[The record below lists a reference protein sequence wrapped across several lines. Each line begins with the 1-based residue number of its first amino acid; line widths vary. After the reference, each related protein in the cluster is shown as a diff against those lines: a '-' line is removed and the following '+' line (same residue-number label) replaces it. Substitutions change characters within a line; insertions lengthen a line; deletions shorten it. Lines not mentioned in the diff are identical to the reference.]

1 MCLSVVSIAY
11 KKASRIALHL
21 SSRFPVPGP
30 ARIRIGCEEWAP
42 WSRPATQWCSH
53 SYGPMVLILVLIR
66 FTVIIL
72 KRQKLLV
79 SCFWTDLMDLMACI
93 SMFPYISCM
102 FMFISR
108 ELWYDCLSL
117 CFPHLARNGK
127 DATAKAPRQ
136 QYPGLQQS
144 PDAAPDQSSARC
156 QRFLKCAKTHIYE
169 DNVLEYSEVSRT
181 FQNYSQHFTTIPNY
195 PYLYHNYPDCIKHIE
210 HSKQCPDAGGTPAM
224 ACARLM
230 EDACLDKRRMPGQM
244 VQK

>member
-1 MCLSVVSIAY
+1 
-11 KKASRIALHL
+11 
-21 SSRFPVPGP
+21 
-30 ARIRIGCEEWAP
+30 
-42 WSRPATQWCSH
+42 
-53 SYGPMVLILVLIR
+53 
-66 FTVIIL
+66 
-72 KRQKLLV
+72 
-79 SCFWTDLMDLMACI
+79 MDLMACI

-169 DNVLEYSEVSRT
+169 DNVPRIFGSI
-181 FQNYSQHFTTIPNY
+181 QNIPELFTTF
-195 PYLYHNYPDCIKHIE
+195 HNYPKLSIPVPQLSRLHQTHRTQQAMSRRRRHPCNGLCSLD
-210 HSKQCPDAGGTPAM
+210 GG
-224 ACARLM
+224 C
-230 EDACLDKRRMPGQM
+230 MPR
-244 VQK
+244 

>member
-1 MCLSVVSIAY
+1 
-11 KKASRIALHL
+11 
-21 SSRFPVPGP
+21 
-30 ARIRIGCEEWAP
+30 
-42 WSRPATQWCSH
+42 
-53 SYGPMVLILVLIR
+53 
-66 FTVIIL
+66 
-72 KRQKLLV
+72 
-79 SCFWTDLMDLMACI
+79 MACI
-93 SMFPYISCM
+93 SIFPYISCM

-108 ELWYDCLSL
+108 ELGYDCLSL

-169 DNVLEYSEVSRT
+169 DNVLEYSEVFRT

-210 HSKQCPDAGGTPAM
+210 HSNVQTQEAPLQWLVLAWWRMHASINVGCQAKWFRSSTYPGGRLFLPA
-224 ACARLM
+224 ANSRLYSLYIVIL
-230 EDACLDKRRMPGQM
+230 CFI
-244 VQK
+244 